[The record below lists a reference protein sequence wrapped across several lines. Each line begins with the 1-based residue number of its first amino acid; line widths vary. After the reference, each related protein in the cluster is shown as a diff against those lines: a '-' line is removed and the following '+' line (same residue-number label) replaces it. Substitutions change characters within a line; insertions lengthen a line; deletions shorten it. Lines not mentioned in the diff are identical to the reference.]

1 MTKEEFRSMARAER
15 ARHTKEELAAM
26 SAAALTRLYATEAWK
41 SAASVWTYVSV
52 KDEVDTRS
60 LIARALAE
68 GKRVAVPRVTG
79 TSLVFYEFTAFEAL
93 QEGYHQLPEPPAD
106 GRRAFDPEALVILP
120 GLAFSEEMDRIG
132 YGGGFYDRF
141 LAAHG
146 TMKTAAP
153 AYDFSVF
160 PTLPAEK
167 TDHKTDLIVTDRRMI
182 RSAPE
187 QGGII

>member
-1 MTKEEFRSMARAER
+1 MTKDEFRSMARAER

-141 LAAHG
+141 LAAEPGHSLV
-146 TMKTAAP
+146 ALC
-153 AYDFSVF
+153 YDFQMLDHLEVEDHDI
-160 PTLPAEK
+160 PVDVVI
-167 TDHKTDLIVTDRRMI
+167 TD
-182 RSAPE
+182 A
-187 QGGII
+187 

>member
-1 MTKEEFRSMARAER
+1 MARAQR

-79 TSLVFYEFTAFEAL
+79 TSLVFYEFTASEAL

-141 LAAHG
+141 LAFYPGDKIGLAY
-146 TMKTAAP
+146 TMQLSNNP
-153 AYDFSVF
+153 
-160 PTLPAEK
+160 LPVGA
-167 TDHKTDLIVTDRRMI
+167 TDVPVDMIVSDSCLWRC
-182 RSAPE
+182 
-187 QGGII
+187 GIASLD